1 VVVVGVLDVDE
12 KAKEEE
18 ANIPKRPRSNN
29 TSADVRITVGT
40 SWLASTTT
48 AASSKSIPAKQ
59 KIKKGLLLLLLF
71 QCGRIE
77 IFLFVWYLDPV
88 EK

>member
-1 VVVVGVLDVDE
+1 VGELHKAE
-12 KAKEEE
+12 KGKEE
-18 ANIPKRPRSNN
+18 ANIPRRPNAGRSNN

-59 KIKKGLLLLLLF
+59 NGNNLKKKKIGLLSSVF
-71 QCGRIE
+71 IP
-77 IFLFVWYLDPV
+77 PV
-88 EK
+88 RVD